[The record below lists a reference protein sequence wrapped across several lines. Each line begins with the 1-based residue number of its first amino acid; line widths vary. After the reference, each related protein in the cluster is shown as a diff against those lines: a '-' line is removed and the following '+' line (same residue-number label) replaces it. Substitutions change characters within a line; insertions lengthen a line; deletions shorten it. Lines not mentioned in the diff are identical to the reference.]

1 MAASR
6 AFAFL
11 QSEDP
16 KRKFQAIRK
25 GRHLRVL
32 TSAKTSA
39 NYSWPGVR
47 AAVPGADLVLDAVR
61 GAVPVDHHPPPRH
74 PQHLLHPPALSLLQ
88 GV

>member
-1 MAASR
+1 M
-6 AFAFL
+6 L
-11 QSEDP
+11 
-16 KRKFQAIRK
+16 
-25 GRHLRVL
+25 
-32 TSAKTSA
+32 TSA

-47 AAVPGADLVLDAVR
+47 AAVPGADLVLDPVR